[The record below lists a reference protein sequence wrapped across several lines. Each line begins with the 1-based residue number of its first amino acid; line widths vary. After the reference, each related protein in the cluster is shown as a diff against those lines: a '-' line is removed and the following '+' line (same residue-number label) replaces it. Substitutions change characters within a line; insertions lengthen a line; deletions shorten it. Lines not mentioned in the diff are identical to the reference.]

1 MTGEISL
8 LPFTFEAADPTLG
21 PIGAWFAPALG
32 RTLPPVIWR
41 GALDDGPGL
50 DELAP
55 ASTARPWLVAELVD
69 LRPPRRMNF
78 GPFLG
83 MLMALAFTGPSSPE
97 TARMVHHLENEAQGG
112 NVSSEGDHDA
122 ND

>member
-1 MTGEISL
+1 MSTNEIIILCLIVAVVAGVIAFHVGGEMTLRAIRRGMKWEL
-8 LPFTFEAADPTLG
+8 TQAEAADPTLG

-55 ASTARPWLVAELVD
+55 ASTARCNPQASTE
-69 LRPPRRMNF
+69 
-78 GPFLG
+78 
-83 MLMALAFTGPSSPE
+83 
-97 TARMVHHLENEAQGG
+97 
-112 NVSSEGDHDA
+112 
-122 ND
+122 